1 MKSFFVFPRKSIN
14 FNLARVWCGKKTTN
28 TCFYFEKPSYIT
40 SSFRIVLQIAL
51 NCKIPYYV
59 FKYVGFPFFPLI
71 RLYIIKITVLMW
83 WFLSLSLSSKTWG
96 NLVDWW
102 HPVTKDKYVKKAQ
115 CIIAQYANY
124 TIPELGL
131 SLNGINTQGEN
142 IADNGGIKEAYR
154 AYSKYSYSI

>member
-1 MKSFFVFPRKSIN
+1 MSGSEKRS
-14 FNLARVWCGKKTTN
+14 N

-40 SSFRIVLQIAL
+40 SSFSNYSANCTKLYVPQEIVNIVRYHIMFL
-51 NCKIPYYV
+51 NMLD
-59 FKYVGFPFFPLI
+59 FLFFSRI

-83 WFLSLSLSSKTWG
+83 WFLSLSSKTSG

>member
-1 MKSFFVFPRKSIN
+1 MLDFLFFSPHQTLHHQNHSVNVMI
-14 FNLARVWCGKKTTN
+14 
-28 TCFYFEKPSYIT
+28 
-40 SSFRIVLQIAL
+40 
-51 NCKIPYYV
+51 
-59 FKYVGFPFFPLI
+59 
-71 RLYIIKITVLMW
+71 
-83 WFLSLSLSSKTWG
+83 SLSLSSKTSG

-124 TIPELGL
+124 TIPELRL